1 MRVVVRVVRVVR
13 GVQWGARAF
22 VWVRLRRE
30 AGQARHS
37 PPSIHLPPPPLAASD
52 SNPAPP
58 SVTHPPHH
66 HHHHHHRTPHT
77 HHQSEHERYLTEE
90 VFKAPIIVYDY
101 PRGIKAFY
109 MKLNPDGKTVAAMDV
124 LVPKVRWAGG
134 GGRWWAVCG
143 VCDVWWGEGG
153 AGACAVLSVSAGLV
167 GKGNA
172 CRRGWSRR
180 GERRCAA
187 HRAGPLPARSAGPT
201 CSPIRPACSNAC
213 HCCCPC
219 CRSRLCCCCF
229 TLQVGELVGG
239 SQREDRLDVLMQRIT
254 GAVGVA
260 RAMGGSMWCGAWV
273 GCGAGRVWRSDRIA
287 AA

>member
-1 MRVVVRVVRVVR
+1 MSTRCPGVSTCRCVRVMRVVVRVVRVVR

-134 GGRWWAVCG
+134 GAV
-143 VCDVWWGEGG
+143 
-153 AGACAVLSVSAGLV
+153 
-167 GKGNA
+167 
-172 CRRGWSRR
+172 
-180 GERRCAA
+180 
-187 HRAGPLPARSAGPT
+187 
-201 CSPIRPACSNAC
+201 
-213 HCCCPC
+213 
-219 CRSRLCCCCF
+219 
-229 TLQVGELVGG
+229 VGG
-239 SQREDRLDVLMQRIT
+239 LWCVRWV
-254 GAVGVA
+254 VG
-260 RAMGGSMWCGAWV
+260 
-273 GCGAGRVWRSDRIA
+273 
-287 AA
+287 